1 MPLASLEAILITHP
15 AVADVAVIG
24 LEVGADGEVPRAYV
38 QPADEDAGEEVKAE
52 IVDFVASKVVH
63 YM

>member
-1 MPLASLEAILITHP
+1 
-15 AVADVAVIG
+15 VADVAVIG